1 MVVSILVGR
10 SLSFVNAHYNAYVNE
25 CSLLLLIRQMW
36 SPQICISAVLK
47 IIIKE
52 HLHVSFDKTAQ
63 QNSCMQ
69 LQIVCLV
76 SINCNELRY

>member
-1 MVVSILVGR
+1 MVVSVSVGR
-10 SLSFVNAHYNAYVNE
+10 SLSFVNAQYQAVAYQADVESSRYVFQLFKNV
-25 CSLLLLIRQMW
+25 Q
-36 SPQICISAVLK
+36 
-47 IIIKE
+47 IIKE